1 MVPRAHRGR
10 VRRYRPDRPVA
21 AVSALAIRGDE
32 VLLVHRLAEPYKGRW
47 GLPGG
52 AVELGEPARDAVVR
66 EAREETGL
74 LVEPDGVVDG
84 LDILVPGRGRPA
96 YHFVLAVFRVR
107 VLRGRLRA
115 ASDAGEARWVR
126 LRDLKDLDVTDST
139 LRVIRTAT
147 GH

>member
-1 MVPRAHRGR
+1 M
-10 VRRYRPDRPVA
+10 A
-21 AVSALAIRGDE
+21 AVSALAIRRGE
-32 VLLVHRLAEPYKGRW
+32 VLLVHRLAEPFKGRW

-52 AVELGEPARDAVVR
+52 AVELGESARDAVVR

-74 LVEPDGVVDG
+74 AVEADGVVDV
-84 LDILVPGRGRPA
+84 LDILVPGRGRPR

-126 LRDLKDLDVTDST
+126 LRDLDTMDVTEST
-139 LRVIRTAT
+139 RHVIRLAA
-147 GH
+147 GR